1 MKKYLC
7 EAIGTAV
14 LVLFGCGAA
23 VITGNTLTIA
33 LTFGL
38 SIIAMAY
45 VIGNISGC
53 HINPAV
59 SLAMLINKKITVTEF
74 LFYVLAQIVGAFVG
88 AALLFFLLTQSQ
100 VVIDMGKQ
108 LVPAESTTQAAETTE
123 NGEATEGD
131 ATPNEDANKEKT
143 YSDFGYAVKGI
154 TDKEQGIGLGTN
166 GFEEKSSLQIKV
178 LAAFVT
184 EVILTFV
191 FIYTILG
198 VTSDEKKSAVA
209 GIVIGL
215 TLAFVH
221 IIGISITGTSVN
233 PARSLAPATIL
244 AIAGNTVALKQVWVF
259 IVAPFVGSAL
269 AAFAY
274 KFLNKEKE
282 A

>member
-1 MKKYLC
+1 MKKYFC

-59 SLAMLINKKITVTEF
+59 SLAMLINRKITVKEF
-74 LFYVLAQIVGAFVG
+74 AFYCLAQIVGAFIG

-100 VVIDMGKQ
+100 VVTDMGKQ
-108 LVPAESTTQAAETTE
+108 LVPANNATQATE
-123 NGEATEGD
+123 NAENAEATEGEN
-131 ATPNEDANKEKT
+131 ATNEESNTEKK
-143 YSDFGYAVKGI
+143 YSNFEYAVKGI
-154 TDKEQGIGLGTN
+154 TDTEQGIGLGAN
-166 GFEEKSSLQIKV
+166 GYEEKSSLQIKV
-178 LAAFVT
+178 FTAFVV

-221 IIGISITGTSVN
+221 ILGISLTGTSVN

-244 AIAGNTVALKQVWVF
+244 AIAGNTIAIKQVWVF
-259 IVAPFVGSAL
+259 IIAPFVGSAL
-269 AAFAY
+269 AGFTY
-274 KFLNKEKE
+274 KFLNKE
-282 A
+282 